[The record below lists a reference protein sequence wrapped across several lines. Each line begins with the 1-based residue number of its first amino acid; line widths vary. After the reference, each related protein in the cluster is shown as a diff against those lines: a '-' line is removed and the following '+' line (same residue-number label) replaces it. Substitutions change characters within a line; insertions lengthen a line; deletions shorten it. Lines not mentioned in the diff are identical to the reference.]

1 MMRRWP
7 GRGLEEVKKVQLL
20 VARQLLEKILE

>member
-1 MMRRWP
+1 MRRWS